1 VCTCSHNRA
10 SAPRTMPSTQGCASG
25 CACMCTTISKCT
37 PVHITR
43 VPDSQRQWVDRSP
56 PRDSTTLLRQTGPQH
71 RPGTDRCRMCALSH
85 PESHAN
91 GGWGTL
97 PAAHVP
103 AVTWP
108 AHLARHQQPM
118 HHMLGTLPQRAAP
131 QALYA
136 GVPHVCQGCEGAAL
150 HSAGH
155 MVCPASPIPLPH
167 PPPVATASWLQPP
180 GNLCSVLPPGQGVP
194 ALRPG
199 PLAAQL

>member
-1 VCTCSHNRA
+1 
-10 SAPRTMPSTQGCASG
+10 MPTIMPCTQGCAAVVHTCAQPSVSAHLCTSQGCLTVSG
-25 CACMCTTISKCT
+25 SGSTGH
-37 PVHITR
+37 PR
-43 VPDSQRQWVDRSP
+43 VIAQPCCVKRV
-56 PRDSTTLLRQTGPQH
+56 LNTGRAQAGATCVLCH
-71 RPGTDRCRMCALSH
+71 T
-85 PESHAN
+85 ESHAN

-97 PAAHVP
+97 PATHLP

-131 QALYA
+131 QAPYA